1 MWTRSIPPAELAL
14 WRENGR
20 RQFRVRMRRR
30 GEVTWTNLS
39 DVMGGDWVLGIRAD
53 IPTPDQVVAGFDVR
67 LIRKAMDGA
76 TPRTVSPGIS
86 ADPINRVGSEFR
98 PFVRAGREIEVDAR
112 TGDGAAWHPWRL
124 WLKGEVESTEWPGD
138 EVLARCNTLDGVLLA
153 TQIEEEE
160 ERGRP
165 DPGVPLAEEI
175 QSLID
180 RWWDGPDRPTLRVIG
195 NPELGVGEYRAAVG
209 SLGELIRSLAQRRG
223 WDVRYLWSEADQ
235 TYRLTLYLPP
245 RDKTTP
251 DYLLPV
257 DEVFDVPGLSESRR
271 WVRNAI
277 RVPYVTEPGGQE
289 QAVTVID
296 QDSIDEFRRQAMV
309 VPLSEGNETP
319 GTESQ
324 ATALGNYALH
334 DLSRPLIEARYRTRF
349 NPFLELHDL
358 LAIQADG
365 ARFDQDRLFG
375 VVGGS
380 HEVTAD
386 DSWTDLEL
394 SGGRITGQYF
404 AWHLFEGLLAGELP
418 ADLFRIL
425 SVAKVEDAAGER
437 TYRVTMG
444 PRVEE
449 AHVYAVTFGT
459 PEPPDDWEAQL
470 YDVGGFLDI
479 VGTSGGTF
487 AVPLPSEGQ
496 SLAWGVLPMATV
508 RGALEVC
515 GDGWEDTILGGVA
528 PVTFRVE
535 APENAAGTEATLT
548 VYIEEDPRGV
558 VATVRMWE
566 QRKGVES
573 GPFDLVRT
581 GDVFERT
588 FALLEK
594 PHVVIVRGEL
604 LRSDGHPPIP
614 FGPLTADSDKQ
625 ANVIN
630 VQVTQGDD
638 DMADIRAI
646 FDTDTA
652 VGPGNA
658 EYQIGSDPPV
668 ALEVSPERTAEWQV
682 EQDPEASIE
691 GTVRARNDAGGW
703 GPPFPFT
710 VPRPVQTGFPLLV
723 QVVGLNAYRGA
734 EGDCGV
740 VPMNHRLEVT
750 IERLS
755 GAAGHHLEAEVSIG
769 GEPFQPASLVGGIDP
784 NNDTF
789 DVYVNYPEFED
800 AGADLEAPV
809 MSFQYQ
815 MRVVRTATGKTHTPV
830 TSNTISR
837 RVSAC
842 EP

>member
-112 TGDGAAWHPWRL
+112 TGIGDSWQPWRL

-245 RDKTTP
+245 RDKNEP

-277 RVPYVTEPGGQE
+277 RVPYVTELGGQE

-309 VPLSEGNETP
+309 VPLSDNNETP

-404 AWHLFEGLLAGELP
+404 AWHLFEGLQAGELP
-418 ADLFRIL
+418 DAYRITAVDL
-425 SVAKVEDAAGER
+425 VGETATHQTR
-437 TYRVTMG
+437 RVTMG
-444 PRVEE
+444 AKVME
-449 AHVYAVTFGT
+449 ADVHALTFET
-459 PEPPDDWEAQL
+459 PEPPPGWVEML
-470 YDVGGFLDI
+470 YRQ
-479 VGTSGGTF
+479 GTLVEVITESGQTF
-487 AVPLPSEGQ
+487 EVEKPAEGQ
-496 SLAWGVLPMATV
+496 CLAWGVIPRRLRDGDVAVLM
-508 RGALEVC
+508 
-515 GDGWEDTILGGVA
+515 GDGWEDVVYGGVA
-528 PVTFRVE
+528 TVNFRVD
-535 APENAAGTEATLT
+535 APENAEGTAATLT
-548 VYIEEDPRGV
+548 VEILEDPRAV
-558 VATVRMWE
+558 VAGVQMWE
-566 QRKGVES
+566 QRKGVET
-573 GPFDLVRT
+573 GPEPLVRMGT
-581 GDVFERT
+581 TYRRT
-588 FALLEK
+588 FALLPK
-594 PHVVIVRGEL
+594 PHVVLVRGEI

-638 DMADIRAI
+638 DMADVRAI

-668 ALEVSPERTAEWQV
+668 GLEVSPERTAEWQV
-682 EQDPEASIE
+682 EQDPEASLE

-723 QVVGLNAYRGA
+723 QVVGLSVYRGA

-769 GEPFQPASLVGGIDP
+769 GEPFQPATLTGGIDP

-815 MRVVRTATGKTHTPV
+815 MRVVRTATGRTHTPV